1 MKLEGQL
8 EEIIYQNENNSYTI
22 AELSTEDEVYTVV
35 GYLPFIN
42 EGDFLSLDGK
52 FVTHQDYGRQFKI
65 DTFEKKI
72 PEGKAAVEK
81 YLASGIIKGIGPST
95 AKKIVDKF
103 GDETIAIFKFEPKRL
118 AEVRG
123 ISENG
128 AKEMAEEFNNKWE
141 LWQIVGFL
149 EKFGINAS
157 NSKKV
162 YEVLGED
169 AIEEIKKNPYVL
181 IDITYGVDFFKI
193 DKMALDIGINI
204 NSYQRIAAGIRYG
217 LILASYNGNTCVE
230 KEKLYNFVKE
240 KLSTDEKYIDE
251 VMINLK
257 STGKI
262 VEETIDDKEWIF
274 LEEFY
279 RIEKNIATRIYMMMK
294 TQNTKYIKS
303 FESLLEKEESFLDI
317 QLSEKQKEALKEV
330 NNSNVSII
338 TGGPG
343 TRKNNNNKSINRYI
357 PFKQTKSSIMC
368 SNRTSS
374 KKNVRIH
381 RRRSQNDT

>member
-8 EEIIYQNENNSYTI
+8 EEIIYQNETNGYTI
-22 AELSTEDEVYTVV
+22 AELSTEEEVYTVV

-42 EGDFLSLDGK
+42 EGDFLSLEGK

-65 DTFEKKI
+65 ETFEKKM
-72 PEGKAAVEK
+72 PEGKQALEK

-103 GDETIAIFKFEPKRL
+103 GEETIAIFKFEPDRL
-118 AEVRG
+118 AEIKG
-123 ISENG
+123 ISKQG
-128 AKEMAEEFNNKWE
+128 AKEMAEEFNTKWE

-162 YEVLGED
+162 YETLGED
-169 AIEEIKKNPYVL
+169 AIDEIQRNPYVL
-181 IDITYGVDFFKI
+181 VDITYGVDFFKI
-193 DKMALDIGINI
+193 DKMALDIGIDV

-230 KEKLYNFVKE
+230 KEKIYAFVKD
-240 KLSTDEKYIDE
+240 KLSIPEKYIEE

-262 VEETIDDKEWIF
+262 VEEEFDEKCWVF

-279 RIEKNIATRIYMMMK
+279 RVEKNIATRLYMMQRS
-294 TQNTKYIKS
+294 QNTKYIKNFKVILS
-303 FESLLEKEESFLDI
+303 QVESLLDI
-317 QLSEKQKEALKEV
+317 ELSEKQKEALEGV

-343 TRKNNNNKSINRYI
+343 TRKNNNYKSINRHI
-357 PFKQTKSSIMC
+357 SCQ
-368 SNRTSS
+368 
-374 KKNVRIH
+374 
-381 RRRSQNDT
+381 

>member
-1 MKLEGQL
+1 
-8 EEIIYQNENNSYTI
+8 
-22 AELSTEDEVYTVV
+22 
-35 GYLPFIN
+35 
-42 EGDFLSLDGK
+42 
-52 FVTHQDYGRQFKI
+52 
-65 DTFEKKI
+65 
-72 PEGKAAVEK
+72 
-81 YLASGIIKGIGPST
+81 
-95 AKKIVDKF
+95 
-103 GDETIAIFKFEPKRL
+103 
-118 AEVRG
+118 
-123 ISENG
+123 
-128 AKEMAEEFNNKWE
+128 MAEEFNNKWE

>member
-8 EEIIYQNENNSYTI
+8 EEIIYQNETNSYTI
-22 AELSTEDEVYTVV
+22 AELSTEDEVFTVV

-42 EGDFLSLDGK
+42 EGDFLSLEGR

-65 DTFEKKI
+65 ETFEKKM
-72 PEGKAAVEK
+72 PETEEALER
-81 YLASGIIKGIGPST
+81 YLASGIVKGIGPST

-118 AEVRG
+118 AEIKG
-123 ISENG
+123 ISAQG
-128 AKEMAEEFNNKWE
+128 ALEMAEEFNTKWE

-162 YEVLGED
+162 YEALGND
-169 AIEEIKKNPYVL
+169 AIDEIKKNPYVL
-181 IDITYGVDFFKI
+181 VDITYGVDFFKI
-193 DKMALDIGINI
+193 DKMAIDIGIDI
-204 NSYQRIAAGIRYG
+204 NSYQRIGAGIRYG

-230 KEKLYNFVKE
+230 KESLYDFVKN
-240 KLSTDEKYIDE
+240 KLSVEEKYIDE

-257 STGKI
+257 ATGKI
-262 VEETIDDKEWIF
+262 IFETFNEKEWVF

-279 RIEKNIATRIYMMMK
+279 RVEKNIAQRLYMMMK
-294 TQNTKYIKS
+294 TQNAKYIKS
-303 FESLLEKEESFLDI
+303 FDDILAKEECLLEI
-317 QLSEKQKEALKEV
+317 ILSEKQKEALKEV

-343 TRKNNNNKSINRYI
+343 TRKNYNYKSINRYL
-357 PFKQTKSSIMC
+357 
-368 SNRTSS
+368 
-374 KKNVRIH
+374 
-381 RRRSQNDT
+381 